1 MTVDNLNLEAWARL
15 AGIDDRPK
23 FRSWKI
29 FAGVILL
36 AAGLVL
42 WVNPHYWVS

>member
-1 MTVDNLNLEAWARL
+1 MSVDNLDLKALARL
-15 AGIDDRPK
+15 AGVDERPK
-23 FRSWKI
+23 FRPFKI

-42 WVNPHYWVS
+42 WVNPHYWLS